1 MWVAVEFTHHRGVK
15 LGKGEQHPRGII
27 EGEVQ
32 TFALGRSHA
41 VQLKPDTENG
51 PAANMV
57 AVQLIGI
64 GPDVMQISGLERIA
78 NAWVRQQWICRL
90 KERPRR
96 SSVLVAPP
104 TWAA

>member
-15 LGKGEQHPRGII
+15 LAKGERHPRGII

-32 TFALGRSHA
+32 SYALGRSHA
-41 VQLKPDTENG
+41 VQLKPDPDDG

-64 GPDVMQISGLERIA
+64 GPDVVQISGLERVA
-78 NAWVRQQWICRL
+78 DAWVRQQWICRV

-96 SSVLVAPP
+96 NSMLVRPP
-104 TWAA
+104 VWGA